1 MGANKLEKFTSET
14 VNRKDI
20 HGAEYNPRRIDP
32 DTEKRLRQEL
42 RDVGMLQPIVVT
54 RRTGNI
60 VGGHQRIKAMDA
72 ILRRDDY
79 DLTVAMIDVDER
91 EEVKAN
97 ILLNNPAVQGDW
109 DVFKLGDLKL
119 EFDFNPDEL
128 GFGLQD
134 ALVLFDLS
142 DSDPRRQAAVTE
154 ADEGQ
159 ESEPEDADE
168 PEDPEEPNEITKQ
181 NRLHSAALRAQHQGQ
196 VDDYDEKEN
205 DTMITFVAP
214 TARDKHEIMKR
225 LGKAIRETHLRSSVL
240 YDIAA
245 GKFNF
250 TDPIEILEHNG

>member
-1 MGANKLEKFTSET
+1 
-14 VNRKDI
+14 
-20 HGAEYNPRRIDP
+20 
-32 DTEKRLRQEL
+32 
-42 RDVGMLQPIVVT
+42 
-54 RRTGNI
+54 
-60 VGGHQRIKAMDA
+60 MDA
-72 ILRRDDY
+72 ILRRADY

-97 ILLNNPAVQGDW
+97 ILLNNPAVQGEW
-109 DVFKLGDLKL
+109 DVFKLADLKL

-128 GFGLQD
+128 GFDLQD

-142 DSDPRRQAAVTE
+142 DSDPRQQPSGAGTE
-154 ADEGQ
+154 DDS
-159 ESEPEDADE
+159 ESEPEEADE
-168 PEDPEEPNEITKQ
+168 PEDPDEPSEIVKQ

-196 VDDYDEKEN
+196 VDDYDEREN

-214 TARDKHEIMKR
+214 TARDKHEIMIR
-225 LGKAIRETHLRSSVL
+225 LGKAIRETHLWSSVL